1 MKREEKLWLSGVGS
15 VTVGEGEVVAQLRVG
30 DEGMKGVQTSGHCA
44 SGRALAV
51 AGFDG
56 ATLLSDACSVC
67 LIEKKRQTASSNAWL
82 VQGES
87 ASRLL
92 VWDVYVSSLT
102 VFLLPSGRL
111 HSIGAWRAVVGGLSS
126 GEGDGRQ

>member
-1 MKREEKLWLSGVGS
+1 
-15 VTVGEGEVVAQLRVG
+15 
-30 DEGMKGVQTSGHCA
+30 MKGVQTSGHCV

-51 AGFDG
+51 EGFDG

-67 LIEKKRQTASSNAWL
+67 LVEKKRQTARSNAWV

-92 VWDVYVSSLT
+92 VPGVAPLLT
-102 VFLLPSGRL
+102 MVPIPEFLLPSGRL
-111 HSIGAWRAVVGGLSS
+111 QSS
-126 GEGDGRQ
+126 DA